1 MEDSDHSGNGDDTGA
16 DGDAP
21 PRSGG
26 RQVGQRGFAKGK
38 DGVATVV
45 AKVRD
50 SDNERVSAGAETAA
64 EAIKK
69 ARKKARHIGGVV
81 TGAAQRKV
89 GLEDL
94 VVELGE
100 NLESALLV
108 IASQRDRIEQLEARL
123 GRLEQES

>member
-1 MEDSDHSGNGDDTGA
+1 MEDSDYSGNSDAAAA
-16 DGDAP
+16 DRDAP
-21 PRSGG
+21 RRSLG
-26 RQVGQRGFAKGK
+26 RRVSQQGFAEVKGR
-38 DGVATVV
+38 AET
-45 AKVRD
+45 AKANLLD
-50 SDNERVSAGAETAA
+50 HDNKQIKAGAETAA
-64 EAIKK
+64 EVIEK
-69 ARKKARHIGGVV
+69 ARKKARHIGGAV

>member
-1 MEDSDHSGNGDDTGA
+1 MQDSDDSGNSDDTGA

-21 PRSGG
+21 RRSRV
-26 RQVGQRGFAKGK
+26 RQVGQQSLAQGK
-38 DGVATVV
+38 DWVATGV

-50 SDNERVSAGAETAA
+50 SDNEWISAAA
-64 EAIKK
+64 EKTGQTITRGREAAKG
-69 ARKKARHIGGVV
+69 IGDAVLGP
-81 TGAAQRKV
+81 AQRKV

-94 VVELGE
+94 VVELGD

-108 IASQRDRIEQLEARL
+108 ISSQRDRIEQLEARL

>member
-1 MEDSDHSGNGDDTGA
+1 MEDSDYSGNSDDTAA
-16 DGDAP
+16 DGNAP
-21 PRSGG
+21 PRSRA
-26 RQVGQRGFAKGK
+26 RQLGQRGLAKGK
-38 DGVATVV
+38 DRVATGM

-50 SDNERVSAGAETAA
+50 HDNERIRAAAEKTGQTITTARETA
-64 EAIKK
+64 KD
-69 ARKKARHIGGVV
+69 IGDGVL
-81 TGAAQRKV
+81 GAAQRKV

-94 VVELGE
+94 VVELGD

>member
-1 MEDSDHSGNGDDTGA
+1 MEDSDHSDNGDDTAA
-16 DGDAP
+16 DREALHLS
-21 PRSGG
+21 RL
-26 RQVGQRGFAKGK
+26 RQGLQWRLAKVN
-38 DGVATVV
+38 DVAATGV

-50 SDNERVSAGAETAA
+50 SDNERIRVVAEKTGQTITTVREAA
-64 EAIKK
+64 KG
-69 ARKKARHIGGVV
+69 IGGGVLGV
-81 TGAAQRKV
+81 AQRKV